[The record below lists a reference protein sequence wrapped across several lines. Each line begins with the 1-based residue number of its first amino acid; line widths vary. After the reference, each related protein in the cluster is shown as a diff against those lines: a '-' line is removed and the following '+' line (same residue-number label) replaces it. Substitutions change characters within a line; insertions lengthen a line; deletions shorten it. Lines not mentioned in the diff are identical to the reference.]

1 MIIYK
6 NSAKKLSHSELNV
19 TKKVSCKSYLYIHVG
34 QWFGQIQSTL
44 YLNSISKN
52 LKAHDKLK
60 KGFVFGMQFCCH
72 MTFP

>member
-52 LKAHDKLK
+52 LKAHDIK
-60 KGFVFGMQFCCH
+60 KGSCKSYLYIHVGQ
-72 MTFP
+72 